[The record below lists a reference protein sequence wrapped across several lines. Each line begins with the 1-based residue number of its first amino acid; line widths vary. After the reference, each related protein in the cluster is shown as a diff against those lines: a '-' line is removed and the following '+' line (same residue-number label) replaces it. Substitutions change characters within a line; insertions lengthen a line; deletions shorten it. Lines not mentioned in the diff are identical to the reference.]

1 MYSAIFTIFHS
12 VFAATL
18 KVVNE
23 STTVRTAT
31 IRLQDDFKSNN
42 LTISSLSCSGAFF
55 PPVSFEPPAVHLN
68 NLTADTMYCYLIT
81 YDGNNT
87 VVAGSCNGTFSTT
100 ANTTSPPTTG
110 NASLITRLLP
120 YF

>member
-23 STTVRTAT
+23 STTVKTAT
-31 IRLQDDFKSNN
+31 IRLQDNFKSNN
-42 LTISSLSCSGAFF
+42 LTMSSLACSEAYF

-68 NLTADTMYCYLIT
+68 NLKADTMYCYVIT

-100 ANTTSPPTTG
+100 ANTTG